1 MTVLGSFLLL
11 VIDPQ
16 LLTHTKKR
24 CVNSAQDLEEHQ
36 ENAKNL
42 AFAL

>member
-1 MTVLGSFLLL
+1 MTVLGSFFLL

-24 CVNSAQDLEEHQ
+24 CVNSARDLEEHQ
-36 ENAKNL
+36 EMLKTW
-42 AFAL
+42 